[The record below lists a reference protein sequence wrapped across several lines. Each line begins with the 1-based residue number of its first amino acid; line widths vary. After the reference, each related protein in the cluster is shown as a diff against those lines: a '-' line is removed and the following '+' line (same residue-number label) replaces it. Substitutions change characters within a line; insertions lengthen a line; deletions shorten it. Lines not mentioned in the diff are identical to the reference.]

1 MSLHQ
6 RPFHACELVGWFVE
20 ERRKEGEVIRQKK
33 NQLSSKTEVPQ
44 KLALIFLNDNL
55 HEVERQPDVLRV
67 DERRAVREAVR
78 ARHRRELRP
87 LVHYVARR
95 ELLVG
100 RDGLVCRLEG
110 YRIDLLEETIGHEL
124 LEGLLELDE
133 APQRD
138 AAGSRAKRWGGI
150 RRSRS

>member
-1 MSLHQ
+1 MRHKVQ
-6 RPFHACELVGWFVE
+6 RWS
-20 ERRKEGEVIRQKK
+20 
-33 NQLSSKTEVPQ
+33 N
-44 KLALIFLNDNL
+44 
-55 HEVERQPDVLRV
+55 VLRI
-67 DERRAVREAVR
+67 DERRAVGQPVC

-100 RDGLVCRLEG
+100 RDGLVGRLEG
-110 YRIDLLEETIGHEL
+110 CRIDLLEETIGHEL
-124 LEGLLELDE
+124 LEGLLELEE

-150 RRSRS
+150 RRSRG